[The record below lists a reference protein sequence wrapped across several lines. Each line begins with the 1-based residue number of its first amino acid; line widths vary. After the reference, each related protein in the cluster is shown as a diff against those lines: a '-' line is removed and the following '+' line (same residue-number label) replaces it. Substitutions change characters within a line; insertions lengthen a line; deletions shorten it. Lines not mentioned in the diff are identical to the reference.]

1 MSNHAE
7 SNKRLAKNTLTL
19 YLRMILT
26 VGISFY
32 TTRVIL
38 QNLGVSDFGLYNV
51 IGGIISMFYIVT
63 CSLSSAISRFIT
75 YEIGKKDKKNLN
87 TIFCTSMNLQILL
100 SFIVL
105 LIGET
110 IGLWFINTQMEF
122 ETGRT
127 FAANIVYQL
136 AILGF
141 IFELLGIPYYSFI
154 IAHEK
159 IKTFAYV
166 TIINVILK
174 LIIAWCIDISP
185 IDKVIFYT
193 ICMTGIG
200 LFTQSLYYFFCKRN
214 YIESKYHFKFDRSIT
229 KDMFSFGGW
238 HFFGASS
245 YILNE
250 QGGNILLNMFF
261 GTTVNAA
268 YGVARQIGSTVKAF
282 SNNFITAL
290 NPQITKSYA
299 EGDYNHTLE
308 LVYKGSKYSFLLLFI
323 IVLPVLFET
332 KTILKIWLVEM
343 PNYSVEFVR
352 LIIILA
358 LVEVLLKPITT
369 LNNATGHI
377 KNFQIIASISY
388 FLALPICYLLL
399 KLGCNPFSIIFISI
413 GVESIIFFPKIW
425 INKKYLP
432 ISTYDFIKKVL
443 VRISPVI
450 LLGSIVCFQTTQVFT
465 PSLIRLLIVILLSI
479 LTCIITI
486 YTFALEKKEKDFL
499 KHTIRT
505 KIFKKHIT
513 K

>member
-51 IGGIISMFYIVT
+51 IGGFISMFYMVT
-63 CSLSSAISRFIT
+63 SSLSSATSRFIT
-75 YEIGKKDKKNLN
+75 YETGKGNKEKLN
-87 TIFCTSMNLQILL
+87 TVFCTSMNLQILL

-110 IGLWFINTQMEF
+110 VGLWFVNTQMEF
-122 ETGRT
+122 AAERM
-127 FAANIVYQL
+127 FAMNVVYQL
-136 AILGF
+136 TILAF

-174 LIIAWCIDISP
+174 LIIAWCIEISP
-185 IDKVIFYT
+185 IDKVVFYT
-193 ICMTGIG
+193 LCMTCIG
-200 LFTQSLYYFFCKRN
+200 LITQLLYYFYCKRH
-214 YIESKYHFKFDRSIT
+214 YRESKYHFYFDSSIT
-229 KDMFSFGGW
+229 KNMFSFGGW
-238 HFFGASS
+238 SFLSS
-245 YILNE
+245 VSSMLRG
-250 QGGNILLNMFF
+250 QGSNILLNIFF

-268 YGVARQIGSTVKAF
+268 YGVARQVDSTVKAF

-299 EGDYNHTLE
+299 AGDYEHTLE
-308 LVYKGSKYSFLLLFI
+308 LVYKGTKYSFLLLFI
-323 IVLPVLFET
+323 IALPILFET
-332 KTILKIWLVEM
+332 EQFLDLWLVEI
-343 PNYSVEFVR
+343 PQFSIEFVR

-358 LVEVLLKPITT
+358 LVEVLLKPVTT

-377 KNFQIIASISY
+377 KNFQIIVSISQ
-388 FLALPICYLLL
+388 FLVLPICYILL
-399 KLGCNPFSIIFISI
+399 KLDCNPYFVIYITI
-413 GVESIIFFPKIW
+413 GAELITFFPRIW
-425 INKKYLP
+425 INRRY
-432 ISTYDFIKKVL
+432 ISISLYDFIKKVL
-443 VRISPVI
+443 RRIVLVI
-450 LLGSIVCFQTTQVFT
+450 LIGCIVCFLMTQTLP
-465 PSLIRLLIVILLSI
+465 PSLIRLLIVGSSSVV
-479 LTCIITI
+479 ITFI
-486 YTFALEKKEKDFL
+486 CTYIFALEKKEKDL
-499 KHTIRT
+499 IKRIIKS
-505 KIFKKHIT
+505 KIYKNENL
-513 K
+513 